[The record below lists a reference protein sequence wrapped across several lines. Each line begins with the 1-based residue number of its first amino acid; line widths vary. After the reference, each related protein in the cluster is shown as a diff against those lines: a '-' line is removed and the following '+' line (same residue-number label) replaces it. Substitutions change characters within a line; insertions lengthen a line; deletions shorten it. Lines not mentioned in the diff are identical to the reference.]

1 MLKRYCLLYKTRNF
15 VRSGGLH
22 GVKFNVAKDLGYFFL
37 VFSFHAKLIIF
48 KLKILIHTQ
57 MSFQYSVSKVY
68 CQLHIWQKFKI
79 SYTFWFI
86 VILWWLFREAKIK
99 STKYALQ
106 WDAYRPLVARI
117 SQHALRGVCY
127 RGGLGVS
134 APGGYLLNVGV
145 CSRGCLLLEGMSAP
159 WGISAPGGVS
169 ALGRRI
175 PACTEADT
183 RPMNRITDR
192 QV

>member
-1 MLKRYCLLYKTRNF
+1 MLKPYCLLYKTRNF

-37 VFSFHAKLIIF
+37 VFSFHAKLIIL

-57 MSFQYSVSKVY
+57 ISFQYSVSKVY
-68 CQLHIWQKFKI
+68 CQLHILQKFKT

-86 VILWWLFREAKIK
+86 VILRWLFREAKIK

-117 SQHALRGVCY
+117 SQHALRG
-127 RGGLGVS
+127 GS
-134 APGGYLLNVGV
+134 APGGGGVRGV
-145 CSRGCLLLEGMSAP
+145 CSRGVSAQCGCLLLEGMSAP